1 MIKEWTEGGM
11 AFQYE
16 VKTKEN
22 TVSILNWKDGSAKVI
37 LPDHIDG
44 VPVTSIGRKA
54 FLSNKRIMEIRLP
67 SGITQIG
74 EWAFAYCS
82 RLRRIRLPE
91 RKILFE
97 KGAFLQCEE
106 LEALVVTDVSETSA
120 GETITMREPEQ
131 RDRLLAAAAC
141 KLDAPYL
148 LDVMAAGTP
157 SWMQQWDARL
167 TELIE
172 RPDRD
177 GYAQTLL
184 CGEEDYEGRDND
196 LDYFLNQKRR
206 SKVRLCML
214 RLMNDMGLSA
224 ERREWLEEYLK
235 SHTKGCAS
243 EEAWEVVRDEHGQEP
258 QYFDLLWESG
268 GVDERNFDALL
279 ADTGNELA
287 ELKAHM
293 LRRKEE
299 LFGSRDFFDS
309 LSLE

>member
-16 VKTKEN
+16 VKIKEN
-22 TVSILNWKDGSAKVI
+22 TVSILNWKDGPAKVA
-37 LPDHIDG
+37 LPDRIDG
-44 VPVTSIGRKA
+44 LPVTAIGRKA

-67 SGITQIG
+67 AELSQVG

-82 RLRRIRLPE
+82 RLQRIRLPKRE
-91 RKILFE
+91 ILFE
-97 KGAFLQCEE
+97 KGAFLQCEN
-106 LEALVVTDVSETSA
+106 LEAMIMTEVSEMESGGDA
-120 GETITMREPEQ
+120 VMREPQ
-131 RDRLLAAAAC
+131 QCDRLLAATAC

-148 LDVMAAGTP
+148 LDVLAAGTP

-167 TELIE
+167 VELIE

-196 LDYFLNQKRR
+196 LNYFLNQKRR
-206 SKVRLCML
+206 AKVRLCML
-214 RLMNDMGLSA
+214 RLINDMGLSA
-224 ERREWLEEYLK
+224 ARREWLEKYLK
-235 SHTKGCAS
+235 NHTKGCAS

-258 QYFDLLWESG
+258 QYFDLLLECG
-268 GVDERNFDALL
+268 GVEEQNFDALL

-299 LFGSRDFFDS
+299 LFGDRDFFDS
-309 LSLE
+309 LSLD

>member
-1 MIKEWTEGGM
+1 MIKEWTEEGI

-16 VKTKEN
+16 IKEN
-22 TVSILNWKDGSAKVI
+22 TVCILNWKDGPAKVE
-37 LPDHIDG
+37 LPDYIDG
-44 VPVTSIGRKA
+44 ALVTAIGRKA
-54 FLSNKRIMEIRLP
+54 FLSNKRLMEIRLP
-67 SGITQIG
+67 SGITRIG
-74 EWAFAYCS
+74 EWAFAYCG
-82 RLRRIRLPE
+82 RLQRIWLPK

-97 KGAFLQCEE
+97 KGAFLQCEN
-106 LEALVVTDVSETSA
+106 LEAMIMTEMSET
-120 GETITMREPEQ
+120 EQ
-131 RDRLLAAAAC
+131 CDRLLAATAH

-148 LDVMAAGTP
+148 LDVAAAGTP
-157 SWMQQWDARL
+157 SWLQQWDARL

-177 GYAQTLL
+177 GYSQTLL

-196 LDYFLNQKRR
+196 LNYFLNQKRR
-206 SKVRLCML
+206 AKVRLCML

-224 ERREWLEEYLK
+224 ERKKWLEEYLK
-235 SHTKGCAS
+235 SHTKGCSS

-258 QYFDLLWESG
+258 QYFDLLLECG
-268 GVDERNFDALL
+268 GVDEQNFDALL

-299 LFGSRDFFDS
+299 LFGDRDFFDS
-309 LSLE
+309 LSL